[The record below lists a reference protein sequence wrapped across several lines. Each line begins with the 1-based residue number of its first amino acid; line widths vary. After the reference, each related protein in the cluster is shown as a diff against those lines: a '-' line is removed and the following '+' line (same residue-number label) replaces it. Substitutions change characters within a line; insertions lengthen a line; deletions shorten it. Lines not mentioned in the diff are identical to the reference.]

1 MVNQNKYYFLSRRR
15 RFGKSLLLDIV
26 VILIDEY
33 DKPILDNILVLE
45 RAQRRRPALAI
56 RAAYWRFQIQQGQPV
71 FGTKQP
77 S

>member
-1 MVNQNKYYFLSRRR
+1 M
-15 RFGKSLLLDIV
+15 